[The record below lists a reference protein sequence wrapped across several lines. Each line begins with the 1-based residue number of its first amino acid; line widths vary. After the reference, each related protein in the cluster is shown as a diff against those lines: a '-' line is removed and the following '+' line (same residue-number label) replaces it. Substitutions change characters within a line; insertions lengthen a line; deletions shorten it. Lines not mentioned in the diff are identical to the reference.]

1 MLSHPQSFAE
11 RVREEARLQALRCL
25 NDASDYTAPDM
36 LLHDSL
42 LQQGLTISLS
52 GLRVELAWLNEQGLV
67 VTQRPGGATG
77 ITIATLTER
86 GSDVARGLSLVPGVA
101 RPRPGA

>member
-1 MLSHPQSFAE
+1 MHDHSLSFAD
-11 RVREEARLQALRCL
+11 RVREEARLQVLLCL
-25 NDASDYTAPDM
+25 AAAADYTAPDM
-36 LLHDSL
+36 LLHGVALDR
-42 LQQGLTISLS
+42 GLTVSLS
-52 GLRVELAWLNEQGLV
+52 ALRVELAWLNEQGLV

-86 GSDVARGLSLVPGVA
+86 GMDVANGLSLVPGVS